1 MVVHQSNNNQ
11 FFNKNLRLEYYIH
24 IDV

>member
-1 MVVHQSNNNQ
+1 MVLHQSNNNQ